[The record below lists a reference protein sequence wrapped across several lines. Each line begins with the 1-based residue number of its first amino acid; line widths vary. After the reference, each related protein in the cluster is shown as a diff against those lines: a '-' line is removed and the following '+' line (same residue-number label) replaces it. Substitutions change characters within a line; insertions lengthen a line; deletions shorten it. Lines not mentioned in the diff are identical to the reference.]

1 MVAILCQ
8 GGLGNQLF
16 TLNAAHLLTTA
27 YPCKV
32 FIIFDSPQ
40 RRTNRPVEIED
51 LVNGYF
57 PNLQVK
63 TSHALFKASDI
74 LDRINGHFGINFHDT
89 FLKSLILDSRK
100 LDAGVLLSRKPPKVV
115 RGYFQ
120 NSEQVLEVFPN
131 YSERF
136 NHYLGGI
143 KLDVELPKKYQ
154 AFHIRRGDYV
164 LHRDSLGE
172 LLPEFYLNS
181 REESLPLVIS
191 TDDVNF
197 LEDIRNAFP
206 EAMLIG
212 PKEASVWQSFKI
224 LCQAANLTIA
234 NSTFSWWAGVLAE
247 SNGSQVVRPKS
258 WNKVQTLESNYL
270 HHPKFIEMESHF
282 A

>member
-16 TLNAAHLLTTA
+16 TLNAAHLLSTTYA
-27 YPCKV
+27 SKV
-32 FIIFDSPQ
+32 SITFDSPQ
-40 RRTNRPVEIED
+40 RRTDRPVEIED
-51 LVNGYF
+51 LVNDYF
-57 PNLQVK
+57 PNLQIK
-63 TSHALFKASDI
+63 TSHTLFKASDI
-74 LDRINGHFGINFHDT
+74 LDRINGRIGLNFDDA
-89 FLKSLILDSRK
+89 FLKSLILDSRR
-100 LDAGVLLSRKPPKVV
+100 LDAGVVISRKPPKVV

-120 NSEQVLEVFPN
+120 NSEQVLEFFPN
-131 YSERF
+131 YSEQF
-136 NHYLGGI
+136 NLYLESI
-143 KLDVELPKKYQ
+143 KIDIELPKKYQ

-197 LEDIRNAFP
+197 LKEIRDTFP
-206 EAMLIG
+206 EAILIG

-247 SNGSQVVRPKS
+247 SNGSQVIRPKR
-258 WNKVQTLESNYL
+258 WNKVETLRSNYL
-270 HHPKFIEMESHF
+270 HHPKFIEMESYF